1 LRPDPPAEIIFADN
15 EGGSL
20 RPHFASSD
28 RAWKCDALKAI
39 WMKTARM
46 KTAWMKAALL
56 VAIFVASVSPVW
68 ATPYR
73 PHQESDQPRW
83 GWTSTI
89 NCETVRAYVA
99 QVGLVQASALARAAG
114 MTAWQEWRA
123 RRCLTKKN

>member
-1 LRPDPPAEIIFADN
+1 
-15 EGGSL
+15 
-20 RPHFASSD
+20 
-28 RAWKCDALKAI
+28 
-39 WMKTARM
+39 M

-56 VAIFVASVSPVW
+56 VAILVASVSPVS

-99 QVGLVQASALARAAG
+99 QVGLAQAGALARAAG
-114 MTAWQEWRA
+114 MTTWQEWRA
-123 RRCLTKKN
+123 RRCLTKKD